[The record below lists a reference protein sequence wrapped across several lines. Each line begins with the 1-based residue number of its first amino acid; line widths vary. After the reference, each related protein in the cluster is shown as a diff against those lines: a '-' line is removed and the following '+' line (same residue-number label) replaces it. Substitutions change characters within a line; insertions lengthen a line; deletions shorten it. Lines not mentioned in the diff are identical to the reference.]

1 MTGAPEQTRKG
12 RRQTSRPRSR
22 IPRPL
27 VNSCS
32 QDRNL
37 SAWEEELATLW
48 LARWVGACGL
58 RPLSPSPASPPAV
71 LCVNCVSDLES
82 FLVMRPRAFS
92 DTFGT
97 EGVRAP
103 GPGSPQFTR
112 HQMHKEGQN
121 WIDPRDT

>member
-1 MTGAPEQTRKG
+1 MTGAPEQTGKG
-12 RRQTSRPRSR
+12 RRQTSRPKSR
-22 IPRPL
+22 ISRPL
-27 VNSCS
+27 VNSGS

-48 LARWVGACGL
+48 LARWVGGCV
-58 RPLSPSPASPPAV
+58 RPTPSLSLPCVTTRRAV
-71 LCVNCVSDLES
+71 SCVSDLES

-121 WIDPRDT
+121 WTEPRDT